1 MTVREAIEM
10 LDLLKPNQYD
20 DNIKV
25 KWLSELDRKIKTEI
39 IDTHEN
45 SVEFTGYDEET
56 DIETELLIQDDYST
70 AYIYWL
76 MAKVD
81 YFNNE
86 TARYNNDMMMFNT
99 EIADFNRWYNR
110 TYKPVSKGNFKII

>member
-1 MTVREAIEM
+1 MTVREAIET

-25 KWLSELDRKIKTEI
+25 KWLNELDRKIKTEI

-56 DIETELLIQDDYST
+56 DIETELLIQD
-70 AYIYWL
+70 
-76 MAKVD
+76 
-81 YFNNE
+81 E
-86 TARYNNDMMMFNT
+86 
-99 EIADFNRWYNR
+99 
-110 TYKPVSKGNFKII
+110 

>member
-1 MTVREAIEM
+1 MTVREAIET

-86 TARYNNDMMMFNT
+86 TVRYNNDMMMFNT